1 MMPLLCVQEMLM
13 LLEEPFAMQWGA
25 EDKQAVE
32 DQMPQ
37 IRLDG
42 LMRRKGQQQLVEQL
56 RKGMLQLQE
65 GGDARKWKGQLD
77 PQI

>member
-13 LLEEPFAMQWGA
+13 LLEEPFAMQQGA

-37 IRLDG
+37 IRLEG
-42 LMRRKGQQQLVEQL
+42 LMRRKV
-56 RKGMLQLQE
+56 
-65 GGDARKWKGQLD
+65 
-77 PQI
+77 